1 MAEYYFNYICAAEGI
16 TAESCGLAAYNGSII
31 SQNAEKVLTRHN
43 IIVGRDDPGAPH
55 IARQINEDIIKK
67 SDIIYGITI
76 HHEARL
82 KEIFPKFAGK
92 ITSMP
97 EDIGDPYGG
106 SLEVYE
112 KCFEKIKKSV
122 DIIIK
127 NLTVGQGLCSC
138 RGGGT
143 EE

>member
-16 TAESCGLAAYNGSII
+16 ISESCGLAAYDGNII
-31 SQNAEKVLTRHN
+31 SKNAEKVLRAHN
-43 IIVGRDDPGAPH
+43 IAGISH
-55 IARQINEDIIKK
+55 KSRQINEDIIKK
-67 SDIIYGITI
+67 FDIIYGITI
-76 HHEARL
+76 HHEAKL
-82 KEIFPKFAGK
+82 KEIFPQFAEK
-92 ITSMP
+92 ITRMP

-112 KCFEKIKKSV
+112 ECFEKIKKSV